1 MAGEMHFTK
10 GMLLI
15 LALVLGIAWVLGF
28 TVFHVASAA
37 IHILL
42 ILAVVGII
50 AHFIRGGA
58 AGPRA

>member
-1 MAGEMHFTK
+1 M
-10 GMLLI
+10 
-15 LALVLGIAWVLGF
+15 LALVLGIAWVVGF

-50 AHFIRGGA
+50 AHLVRGGA
-58 AGPRA
+58 ARPRA